1 MSLQDF
7 SKEITVGI
15 IAEVILAIASLVF
28 HKLRDSLERLH
39 PLARPVGLGVLAL
52 VYVGANVFIQACSIP
67 YSLLLFIVS
76 TCIFGFVVFTEFE
89 AFWRLGL
96 LGVDRTISGGIDY
109 RKSLNLCTDRLEFLG
124 IGASKLTNE
133 REVFR
138 AAIDRCHRPDR
149 PIRFLL
155 CPPNHEGLIH
165 SARQAGRPDIEYQEK
180 VKSSLRELRDL
191 NKKQAK
197 NIQVRFYKNLPLFR
211 LLFVNDTFCLASHYI
226 LGEGEGSQLSQLHVW
241 KKPPGRRDNES
252 FYSPLRRYY
261 EQLWDE
267 AEPWNF
273 ETYL

>member
-1 MSLQDF
+1 MNSQNFVEGLYIGL
-7 SKEITVGI
+7 SVEL
-15 IAEVILAIASLVF
+15 ILAAASFAF
-28 HKLRDSLERLH
+28 HKFRVALEHLH
-39 PLARPVGLGVLAL
+39 PLARPIGLGVLAL
-52 VYVGANVFIQACSIP
+52 VFVGVNVFIQWRSIP
-67 YSLLLFIVS
+67 YPLLFFAVS
-76 TCIFGFVVFTEFE
+76 TCIFGLIVFGEFK

-96 LGVDRTISGGIDY
+96 LGVDQTIAKGIDY
-109 RKSLNLCTDRLEFLG
+109 RKSLNLCTDSLEFLG
-124 IGASKLTNE
+124 IGASKLINE
-133 REVFR
+133 REAFR
-138 AAIDRCHRPDR
+138 KAIDRCHRPDR

-155 CPPNHEGLIH
+155 CPPDHEGLIQ
-165 SARQAGRPDIEYQEK
+165 SARQADRPDTEYQEK
-180 VKSSLRELRDL
+180 VRSSLRELRDL
-191 NKKQAK
+191 KIRQAK

-211 LLFVNDTFCLASHYI
+211 LIFVNDTFCLASHYI